1 MYNRGKEHKN
11 LTTPE
16 LQTED
21 SGVELTLRPTAM
33 DEFVGQKKIKE
44 KLEIFIQAA
53 SERGD
58 PLDHTLLYG
67 PPGLGK
73 TTLAHIIAQ
82 EMGKSIYSTSG
93 SAIDRPG
100 DLAKILTNSQLQD
113 ADVLFIDEIHRLHPQ
128 VEEVLYSAMEDFK
141 VDIVL
146 GKGASTRSVKIPLP
160 HFTLVGATT
169 RAGLL
174 TSPLR
179 NRFGVINHLDFYE
192 ENELFVIIL
201 RSAKILGI
209 QIEESGARE
218 IARRSR
224 GTPRIANRLLRR
236 SRDYAQIKGEGVIT
250 RDIARE
256 ALAMLEI
263 DRKGLDH
270 MDRKILQA
278 VLHKFAGGPVGLKT
292 LAMAV
297 NEEPDTLEEVY
308 EPYLIREGF
317 INRTPKGRVATN
329 LLYEYWN
336 ETPPS
341 SLQQKLSF

>member
-1 MYNRGKEHKN
+1 MYKEKES
-11 LTTPE
+11 LTTPRLKRE
-16 LQTED
+16 ER
-21 SGVELTLRPTAM
+21 GIEVTLRPLRM
-33 DEFVGQKKIKE
+33 DDFVGQEKVKQ

-53 SERGD
+53 RQRGD
-58 PLDHTLLYG
+58 SLDHTLLYG

-73 TTLAHIIAQ
+73 TTLAHIIAR
-82 EMGKSIYSTSG
+82 EMGGNIHATSG

-100 DLAKILTNSQLQD
+100 DLAKILTNTQLRD
-113 ADVLFIDEIHRLHPQ
+113 GDILFIDEIHRLPPQ

-141 VDIVL
+141 VDIIL

-160 HFTLVGATT
+160 RFTLVGATT

-192 ENELFVIIL
+192 VEELFTIIL
-201 RSAKILGI
+201 RSAYILEI
-209 QIEESGARE
+209 KIEESGARE

-236 SRDYAQIKGEGVIT
+236 IRDFAQIKGEGVIT
-250 RDIARE
+250 QDIALE

-263 DRKGLDH
+263 DSRGLDP
-270 MDRKILQA
+270 MDRKILQTI
-278 VLHKFAGGPVGLKT
+278 LYKFGGGPVGLKT

-297 NEEPDTLEEVY
+297 NEEPDTIEEVY
-308 EPYLIREGF
+308 EPYLLREGL
-317 INRTPKGRVATN
+317 INRTPKGRIATT
-329 LLYEYWN
+329 LLYEYLN
-336 ETPPS
+336 ETPPPF
-341 SLQQKLSF
+341 LQQKFPFK